1 MRERARK
8 EGMNGEN
15 GKREKRKVAVRER
28 EREMR
33 RKTNSGTTNVRQQ
46 GIPREKDEERRWR
59 D

>member
-1 MRERARK
+1 MGKMERGRK
-8 EGMNGEN
+8 
-15 GKREKRKVAVRER
+15 GKWQSER

-46 GIPREKDEERRWR
+46 DIPREKDEERRWR

>member
-28 EREMR
+28 ERER
-33 RKTNSGTTNVRQQ
+33 
-46 GIPREKDEERRWR
+46 
-59 D
+59 